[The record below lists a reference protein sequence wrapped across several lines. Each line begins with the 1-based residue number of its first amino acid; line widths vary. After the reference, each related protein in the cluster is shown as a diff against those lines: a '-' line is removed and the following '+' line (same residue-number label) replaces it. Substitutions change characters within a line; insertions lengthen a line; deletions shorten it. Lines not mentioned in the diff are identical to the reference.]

1 MYKTYLLSTKRSD
14 FYALC
19 SCKGDI
25 CINSDLNPLPKFS
38 NSSRRTK
45 FKDILPWKISQMVAK
60 TIPFST
66 RIAVRCHKLCDEKE
80 HPFLF
85 WRKINGNWDVNM
97 IRIAQSRESQEQIL
111 GSEEI
116 NPREQKFKCRSLES
130 K

>member
-19 SCKGDI
+19 SCKRDI

-66 RIAVRCHKLCDEKE
+66 RIVISCAMKKSIPFYFEGKLIETE
-80 HPFLF
+80 T
-85 WRKINGNWDVNM
+85 
-97 IRIAQSRESQEQIL
+97 
-111 GSEEI
+111 
-116 NPREQKFKCRSLES
+116 
-130 K
+130 